1 MSRATS
7 DPGSLEAWPEE
18 PENGAN
24 GQGNGSS
31 KRGRRNQA
39 AARPASTRTTTMTAK
54 TAPPSLREYSH
65 YKELFYN
72 LTLRDLRSKYKRSVI
87 GWGWSMINPLA
98 NMLIYTI
105 VFSVLL
111 HINPPGGHT

>member
-1 MSRATS
+1 
-7 DPGSLEAWPEE
+7 
-18 PENGAN
+18 
-24 GQGNGSS
+24 
-31 KRGRRNQA
+31 
-39 AARPASTRTTTMTAK
+39 MTAK
-54 TAPPSLREYSH
+54 TAPPSLREYGK

-105 VFSVLL
+105 VFSMLL
-111 HINPPGGHT
+111 HIHPP